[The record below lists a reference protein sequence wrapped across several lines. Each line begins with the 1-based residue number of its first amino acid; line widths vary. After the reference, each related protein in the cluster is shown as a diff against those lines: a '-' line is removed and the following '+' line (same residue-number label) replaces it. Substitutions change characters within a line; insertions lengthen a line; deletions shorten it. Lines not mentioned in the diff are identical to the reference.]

1 MKNDFFPKIHHVT
14 MVGLSKRCLS
24 LSVPKI
30 RFWAAAPKGTK
41 SCRTQGESV
50 RLSLHM
56 FVCTSTPTS
65 IPPAPASG
73 LCLLWGPILTQIL
86 PNSPNPSILAQI

>member
-50 RLSLHM
+50 RPSFHTLG
-56 FVCTSTPTS
+56 FGPFCFGPK
-65 IPPAPASG
+65 
-73 LCLLWGPILTQIL
+73 CLDLGY
-86 PNSPNPSILAQI
+86 LAEFGSE